1 MLLESKN
8 PDRNGVLWGIRIHF
22 NVSVML
28 FRVLHNEI
36 GRTSNSFITH
46 MTLEYHKVNAN
57 TFLFSLNLRA
67 PILKCQCWSNFHIL
81 EFFCILRKTVG
92 VEFSKLLSWSQID
105 TFNWSNEIAS
115 FTVFRNG
122 PQKHIL
128 GRISL
133 LKWWRWEEE
142 YNTLLNCWSWKV
154 LLIYSNSWP
163 SGFSETDEKTFDFLR
178 KLSSRQSVSLP
189 IAYWN

>member
-1 MLLESKN
+1 MHRIFTSYQRPLLHFVRPHWECLKKTVTKRMLLESKN
-8 PDRNGVLWGIRIHF
+8 PDWNGVLWGIRIHF

-81 EFFCILRKTVG
+81 EFFCISRKTVG
-92 VEFSKLLSWSQID
+92 VEFSSYWV
-105 TFNWSNEIAS
+105 E
-115 FTVFRNG
+115 V
-122 PQKHIL
+122 
-128 GRISL
+128 
-133 LKWWRWEEE
+133 
-142 YNTLLNCWSWKV
+142 
-154 LLIYSNSWP
+154 
-163 SGFSETDEKTFDFLR
+163 R
-178 KLSSRQSVSLP
+178 KILSSEVMKSRPLLCSEMGYKNINESP
-189 IAYWN
+189 F

>member
-28 FRVLHNEI
+28 FRVLHDEI

-57 TFLFSLNLRA
+57 TFPFSLNLRA

-92 VEFSKLLSWSQID
+92 VEFSS
-105 TFNWSNEIAS
+105 
-115 FTVFRNG
+115 
-122 PQKHIL
+122 
-128 GRISL
+128 
-133 LKWWRWEEE
+133 
-142 YNTLLNCWSWKV
+142 Y
-154 LLIYSNSWP
+154 
-163 SGFSETDEKTFDFLR
+163 
-178 KLSSRQSVSLP
+178 
-189 IAYWN
+189 